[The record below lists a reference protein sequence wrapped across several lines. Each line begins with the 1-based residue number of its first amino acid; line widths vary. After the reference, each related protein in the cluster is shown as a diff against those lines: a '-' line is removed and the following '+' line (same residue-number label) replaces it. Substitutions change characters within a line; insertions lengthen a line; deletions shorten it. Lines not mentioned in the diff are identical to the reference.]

1 MVLNPALNNVGFLEL
16 ILYRPGADPSRAAV
30 VGSPT
35 GTRNRNGGGAGLIT
49 SECVMEFNTKAD
61 LYLSI

>member
-1 MVLNPALNNVGFLEL
+1 MVLNPTFKNIAFLEL
-16 ILYRPGADPSRAAV
+16 TLYRPGADRSRAAV
-30 VGSPT
+30 AGTPT